1 MQSGIAQKSRD
12 DIILKGDAG
21 RRTGGRLWS
30 NCVSWQGGIRDG
42 KRVCVH
48 HSAGMDAADCIVEP
62 VVLAE
67 SHCIVP

>member
-12 DIILKGDAG
+12 DKILKGGGCGVMVGVDREEEGTG
-21 RRTGGRLWS
+21 RGG
-30 NCVSWQGGIRDG
+30 CA
-42 KRVCVH
+42 H
-48 HSAGMDAADCIVEP
+48 HSAGMDAADCIAEP

>member
-1 MQSGIAQKSRD
+1 M
-12 DIILKGDAG
+12 G
-21 RRTGGRLWS
+21 RGGW
-30 NCVSWQGGIRDG
+30 
-42 KRVCVH
+42 VH